1 MYIPQ
6 YFNESGPI
14 LLVDDTPDNLRLL
27 SKILESKG
35 FKVRKTV
42 SGKMA
47 IQAAQIEP
55 PDLILLD
62 INMPE
67 INGYEVCRQLKSQE
81 KTAHIPIVFISAL
94 DQAIDKVKAFDL
106 GGADYITKPF
116 QEAEVLARVTHQLI
130 IHHQQRQL
138 KTQNQKLQQE
148 IKQRLQVEAN
158 LKKIQRV
165 FEEKV
170 IELTNQLQRSLELVD
185 QMQLITAKVH
195 DSFAQ
200 PNIWQLV
207 VEELAISLELDGCY
221 LTMCNPEFDNC
232 TITNQYL
239 QCQDSKICDVIESLI
254 NSPKFHHQ
262 LPPEDVT
269 QFCWWEPNSIQEW
282 QHHHTILI
290 YSIFATHGIFGNL
303 WLLKRNAEMFSELEI
318 RLVKQVLYHC
328 ALVLRQGQLYQ
339 ATAVV
344 R

>member
-81 KTAHIPIVFISAL
+81 KTAHIPIIFISAL

-130 IHHQQRQL
+130 IHHQQQQL
-138 KTQNQKLQQE
+138 QTQNQKLQQE
-148 IKQRLQVEAN
+148 VRQRLQAEAN

-170 IELTNQLQRSLELVD
+170 VELTNQLQRSQELVE

-195 DSFAQ
+195 NISAESD
-200 PNIWQLV
+200 IWQLV
-207 VEELAISLELDGCY
+207 VQELAVSLELESCY
-221 LTMCNPEFDNC
+221 LTICEPEFDNC
-232 TITNQYL
+232 TITHQYL
-239 QCQDSKICDVIESLI
+239 NCQDSQAGNMIEQLI
-254 NSPKFHHQ
+254 SPEFYQQ
-262 LPPEDVT
+262 LSPEDMT
-269 QFCWWEPNSIQEW
+269 QFCWWEPNFTREW
-282 QHHHTILI
+282 ERQQTILF
-290 YSIFATHGIFGNL
+290 YSILDTHGILGNL
-303 WLLKRNAEMFSELEI
+303 WLLRNNAETFSELEI
-318 RLVKQVLYHC
+318 LLVKQVVYHC
-328 ALVLRQGQLYQ
+328 ALVLRQSRLYQ
-339 ATAVV
+339 TIAVA